1 MISSILTSPSVY
13 NITQTTQAQVAIE
26 TGLKA
31 VGRPGFII
39 LDNTIDKNTKK
50 YSATKE
56 LLYQLTCI
64 GLSLGVVIPVFKKGS
79 FKIARKLF
87 KDEPIFNVF
96 KNSDEFNKFYNSG
109 HENRVNNLKDIYAQK
124 SLNYSDQDLQ
134 KHIHLAKGMIETTS
148 IAGSVLGL
156 SIMAPLISRP
166 FIRPILSKIL
176 PENQDGKTSKQNTAS
191 LDVQA

>member
-31 VGRPGFII
+31 VGRPGFIV

-124 SLNYSDQDLQ
+124 SLNYS
-134 KHIHLAKGMIETTS
+134 
-148 IAGSVLGL
+148 
-156 SIMAPLISRP
+156 
-166 FIRPILSKIL
+166 
-176 PENQDGKTSKQNTAS
+176 
-191 LDVQA
+191 